1 MVEMAMPMG
10 MSPFSA
16 GTSGGSCDFRCS
28 LSINVMDRMGSESAI
43 KSQALDLATAD
54 RELHMVDPIAI
65 YRLSAGRSTYRN
77 KATGEIETADTLTSP
92 DFNDELIAVWTDAGE
107 NGTGSIEEYQAIISR
122 ANAVA
127 ASKGEAAMFWIS
139 PGSAVRSDGL
149 PEHRGYLWKKN
160 ESGEVTAYSY
170 QFTGSNDSLSRLIT
184 TLSSEAEVFDSQSL
198 LWQKE
203 NKPARTSYSALQRA

>member
-92 DFNDELIAVWTDAGE
+92 DFNDESIAVWTDAGE

-184 TLSSEAEVFDSQSL
+184 TLSSEAER
-198 LWQKE
+198 K
-203 NKPARTSYSALQRA
+203 